1 MVSLEGNVQQQR
13 AETLLNDYNHYRFQT
28 TNIRNKS
35 AGGAYITSVGATLS
49 SRPKYLDA
57 LGAMASWCDGHDV
70 EPRHWLHSLFACRQ
84 WMYSPPLKHLTS
96 PKHLKRYQTMGNA
109 PEYRAH
115 IAAEQ
120 HAIDDAAGRVFNWG
134 RDISHGAELL
144 KIRYVQRLQ
153 SPGRCMSA
161 MAETFGYHPK
171 SQTCMQCPIAAACN
185 AMLQSKVSYDIQ
197 AVRRGDMTSQQASTM
212 AAYSGGR

>member
-1 MVSLEGNVQQQR
+1 MQQR
-13 AETLLNDYNHYRFQT
+13 AEILLNDYNHYRFQT
-28 TNIRNKS
+28 TSIRNKS
-35 AGGAYITSVGATLS
+35 ARGAYITSVGASLL
-49 SRPKYLDA
+49 SRPKYLEA
-57 LGAMASWCDGHDV
+57 LEAMAAWCDDHNID
-70 EPRHWLHSLFACRQ
+70 PRHWLHSLFACRQ
-84 WMYSPPLKHLTS
+84 WMYSPPPKHLTS
-96 PKHLKRYQTMGNA
+96 AKHLKRYQTMGEA
-109 PEYRAH
+109 PEYRAR

-144 KIRYVQRLQ
+144 KIRYVSHLQ

-171 SQTCMQCPIAAACN
+171 SRTCMKCPIAIACN
-185 AMLQSKVSYDIQ
+185 AMLQSKVNYDIL
-197 AVRRGDMTSQQASTM
+197 AVRQGAMTPQQASTM